1 MSSRSLNVVMIIG
14 NLTRDPELRYT
25 PSGAAVVTFGV
36 ATNRQWTNQQGQSQ
50 EEVQFHNVVAWGK
63 LAEICA
69 QILSKGKK
77 VFIQG
82 RLQTREW
89 EDKEGN
95 RRQTTEV
102 VADQMIALSYG
113 SGGERM
119 PLDEMPEPVE
129 EKSVKKE
136 IKKEIKKS
144 TKKTEEKVDKDD
156 IPF

>member
-113 SGGERM
+113 GGRAGMPSGVG
-119 PLDEMPEPVE
+119 EMPEPVKK
-129 EKSVKKE
+129 KSV
-136 IKKEIKKS
+136 KKEIKKS
-144 TKKTEEKVDKDD
+144 TKKIEEKVDKDD

>member
-36 ATNRQWTNQQGQSQ
+36 ATNRQWTNQQGKSQ

-77 VFIQG
+77 TFIQG

-113 SGGERM
+113 GGGEH
-119 PLDEMPEPVE
+119 LGEMPEPVE
-129 EKSVKKE
+129 KKLVKKE
-136 IKKEIKKS
+136 TNKKETKKS

>member
-1 MSSRSLNVVMIIG
+1 MIIG

-36 ATNRQWTNQQGQSQ
+36 ATNRQWTSQQGKSQ

-77 VFIQG
+77 TFIQG

-113 SGGERM
+113 GGANVS
-119 PLDEMPEPVE
+119 EMSEPIQKKSV
-129 EKSVKKE
+129 EKSVEKDVKE
-136 IKKEIKKS
+136 DVKKS

>member
-1 MSSRSLNVVMIIG
+1 MIIG

-113 SGGERM
+113 GGGAGM
-119 PLDEMPEPVE
+119 PLDERPEPVKK
-129 EKSVKKE
+129 KSVKKE
-136 IKKEIKKS
+136 ETKKS